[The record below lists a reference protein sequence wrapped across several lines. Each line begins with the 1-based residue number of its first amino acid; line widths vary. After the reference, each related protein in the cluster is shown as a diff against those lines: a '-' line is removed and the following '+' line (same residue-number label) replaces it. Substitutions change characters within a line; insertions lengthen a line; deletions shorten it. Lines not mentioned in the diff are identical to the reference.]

1 MQKKEKG
8 GRGGSPVVSSGQ
20 EHARGVVWR
29 GSYKIYIFN
38 MNENL
43 ILRMYQFNGKK
54 RMLY

>member
-8 GRGGSPVVSSGQ
+8 GGPVVSSGQ
-20 EHARGVVWR
+20 GHARGGVCR
-29 GSYKIYIFN
+29 GSYKIFIFN

-54 RMLY
+54 RVLY